1 MAKIIRNQVHAICL
15 SPSRHQR
22 KRTQRLCQTCALWV
36 ILARS
41 PEGSLEIPDEEPHIN
56 KEIIVANFCAKCGT
70 ALSAGEQFCTSCGT
84 AAAPGGAVAAPA
96 QPIPAQRTAPP
107 ASSGSSAVK
116 IVLIVV
122 AVVVG
127 LGILS
132 LGAIGFTAWRIAR
145 NIHVA
150 DNGGK
155 VTFNT
160 PGGTF
165 TANSSE
171 TFTASDLGT
180 DIYPGAQSARG
191 GMKMDLP
198 TGSMVT
204 GIYLTSDSKEQVVA
218 FYKSKFGSEAE
229 VMDVTDGALVSL
241 KKSPEESVVVTITAN
256 SSQDNGKTRFSIV
269 HTKATK
275 AS

>member
-1 MAKIIRNQVHAICL
+1 M
-15 SPSRHQR
+15 
-22 KRTQRLCQTCALWV
+22 
-36 ILARS
+36 
-41 PEGSLEIPDEEPHIN
+41 EIPDEEPHIN

-70 ALSAGEQFCTSCGT
+70 ALSVGEQFCTSCGT